1 MISVQEA
8 RQLILQN
15 SNHSKP
21 ASLSLAEANGYILSA
36 DVFALNDAP
45 PFDQSAMD
53 GYAFSF
59 KDWDGQSALAIAGAI
74 PAGCFSTDQLQPSTA
89 IRIFTAPFKS
99 PIGDFT
105 IGGTIAFLAQHESYD
120 IGQAAYLK
128 KYFTKEAMS
137 YSS

>member
-36 DVFALNDAP
+36 DVFALNDTP

-53 GYAFSF
+53 GYAFAFDSWNGKSELAVAGEISAGSF
-59 KDWDGQSALAIAGAI
+59 SADALK
-74 PAGCFSTDQLQPSTA
+74 PSEV
-89 IRIFTAPFKS
+89 IRI
-99 PIGDFT
+99 
-105 IGGTIAFLAQHESYD
+105 YD
-120 IGQAAYLK
+120 V
-128 KYFTKEAMS
+128 
-137 YSS
+137 